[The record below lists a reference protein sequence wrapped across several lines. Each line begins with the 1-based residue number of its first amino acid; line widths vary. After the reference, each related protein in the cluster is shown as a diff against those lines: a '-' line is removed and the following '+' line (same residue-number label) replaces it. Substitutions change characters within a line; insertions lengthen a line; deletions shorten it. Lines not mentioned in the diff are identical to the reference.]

1 MFNKM
6 IASVSALAAETV
18 VTTDLDT
25 FITTIKGA
33 LADFTTSNLAK
44 VLVAGLGISAGLF
57 LAWFGYRWVVRK
69 VSGGIKKADFNICGG
84 GGFAPAFLI

>member
-6 IASVSALAAETV
+6 IASVFALAAETGA
-18 VTTDLDT
+18 TTDLDT

-33 LADFTTSNLAK
+33 LADLTTSNLAK
-44 VLVAGLGISAGLF
+44 VLVAGLGVSAGLF

-69 VSGGIKKADFNICGG
+69 VSGGIKKGR
-84 GGFAPAFLI
+84 L

>member
-1 MFNKM
+1 MFNS
-6 IASVSALAAETV
+6 ICARVGALAAEV
-18 VTTDLDT
+18 PASTDLDT

-69 VSGGIKKADFNICGG
+69 VSGGIKKGR
-84 GGFAPAFLI
+84 L

>member
-1 MFNKM
+1 MLNKM
-6 IASVSALAAETV
+6 IASVSALAAETGA
-18 VTTDLDT
+18 TTDLDT

-33 LADFTTSNLAK
+33 LADLTTSNLAK

-69 VSGGIKKADFNICGG
+69 VSGGIKKGR
-84 GGFAPAFLI
+84 L

>member
-6 IASVSALAAETV
+6 IASVSALAAETG

-33 LADFTTSNLAK
+33 LADLTTSNLAK

-69 VSGGIKKADFNICGG
+69 VSGGIKKGR
-84 GGFAPAFLI
+84 L

>member
-6 IASVSALAAETV
+6 IASVTALAAETG

-33 LADFTTSNLAK
+33 LADLTTSNLAK
-44 VLVAGLGISAGLF
+44 VLIAGLGISAGLF

-69 VSGGIKKADFNICGG
+69 VSGGIQKGR
-84 GGFAPAFLI
+84 L

>member
-6 IASVSALAAETV
+6 IASVTALAAETG

-33 LADFTTSNLAK
+33 LADLTTSNLAK

-69 VSGGIKKADFNICGG
+69 VSGGIKKGR
-84 GGFAPAFLI
+84 L

>member
-6 IASVSALAAETV
+6 IASVSALVAETG

-25 FITTIKGA
+25 FITTVKGA
-33 LADFTTSNLAK
+33 LADLTTSNLAK

-69 VSGGIKKADFNICGG
+69 VSGGIKKGR
-84 GGFAPAFLI
+84 L

>member
-6 IASVSALAAETV
+6 IASVSALAAEAG
-18 VTTDLDT
+18 VTTDFDT

-33 LADFTTSNLAK
+33 LADLTTSNLAK

-69 VSGGIKKADFNICGG
+69 VSGGIKKGR
-84 GGFAPAFLI
+84 L

>member
-1 MFNKM
+1 MFYKM
-6 IASVSALAAETV
+6 IASVTALAAETG

-33 LADFTTSNLAK
+33 LADLTSSNLAK

-69 VSGGIKKADFNICGG
+69 VSGGIKKGR
-84 GGFAPAFLI
+84 L

>member
-1 MFNKM
+1 MFNAMCAK
-6 IASVSALAAETV
+6 VGALAAEAG

-33 LADFTTSNLAK
+33 LGDLTSSNLAK
-44 VLVAGLGISAGLF
+44 VLIAALGITVSLF

-69 VSGGIKKADFNICGG
+69 VSGGIKKGR
-84 GGFAPAFLI
+84 L

>member
-1 MFNKM
+1 MFTAICAKM
-6 IASVSALAAETV
+6 GVLADGAA
-18 VTTDLDT
+18 VTSDLDT

-33 LADFTTSNLAK
+33 LADLTTSNLAK

-69 VSGGIKKADFNICGG
+69 VSGGIKKGR
-84 GGFAPAFLI
+84 L

>member
-1 MFNKM
+1 MINKV
-6 IASVSALAAETV
+6 IASVTALAAETG

-33 LADFTTSNLAK
+33 LADLTSSNLAK

-69 VSGGIKKADFNICGG
+69 VSGGIKKGR
-84 GGFAPAFLI
+84 L

>member
-1 MFNKM
+1 MFFNG
-6 IASVSALAAETV
+6 IATRVAASVNALAAETG

-33 LADFTTSNLAK
+33 LADLSTANLAK
-44 VLVAGLGISAGLF
+44 ILVAALAVTVGLF

-69 VSGGIKKADFNICGG
+69 VSGAIKKGR
-84 GGFAPAFLI
+84 L

>member
-6 IASVSALAAETV
+6 IASVSVLAAETG

-33 LADFTTSNLAK
+33 LADLTTSNLAK

-69 VSGGIKKADFNICGG
+69 VSGGIKKGR
-84 GGFAPAFLI
+84 L